1 MFHEQDEEFV
11 DFDYENFVLNTEED
25 ANTEGEEYGYANGDG
40 NGEEYEDDYAVDNSD
55 AFDDIDDFV
64 IETDFSEVTGKSYK
78 QTTKKVGRRLD
89 TRSKRLSK
97 RKAAPQRNPIR
108 RRTPQPVEKQPRLS
122 RRVPKKPLSRTHGVE
137 EGNYKIRGQAEKK
150 IGKVIVPR
158 DRKVIVEGVSKFIL
172 SDKGEKAK
180 KIGYYK
186 GKKLRELNIIINN
199 LGGTD
204 FTVNLFDP
212 SMPLDYLFSTG
223 NNLNNKVIIAGG
235 QVSYS
240 DMLYNILAN
249 PTMIVKGQM
258 NIAGASPTLQGNQ
271 RLFIYDKSI
280 DGTQE
285 ITPFNIDLQ
294 VDTMQVFADVIY
306 FDLKQAIG
314 KPFIPDG
321 METIQYKVLAGNSVT
336 FTFFYT
342 QVSLKKFFYKE
353 ARVSKT
359 RKLI

>member
-11 DFDYENFVLNTEED
+11 DFDYENFVLNTEEVD
-25 ANTEGEEYGYANGDG
+25 NAEEEQYDYADGDG
-40 NGEEYEDDYAVDNSD
+40 DDEDYEEDDID

-64 IETDFSEVTGKSYK
+64 LETDFSEVTGKSYK

-89 TRSKRLSK
+89 TRKKRVSK
-97 RKAAPQRNPIR
+97 RKTAAPQNPLR
-108 RRTPQPVEKQPRLS
+108 RRKPQQPVKQSRLS
-122 RRVPKKPLSRTHGVE
+122 SRVPKKPLSKQHGVE
-137 EGNYKIRGQAEKK
+137 QGNYKIRGKAEKK

-158 DRKVIVEGVSKFIL
+158 DRKVIIEGVSNFIL

-223 NNLNNKVIIAGG
+223 NNLNNKVTIAGG

-249 PTMIVKGQM
+249 PTMIVKGQI

-271 RLFIYDKSI
+271 RIFIYDKSI